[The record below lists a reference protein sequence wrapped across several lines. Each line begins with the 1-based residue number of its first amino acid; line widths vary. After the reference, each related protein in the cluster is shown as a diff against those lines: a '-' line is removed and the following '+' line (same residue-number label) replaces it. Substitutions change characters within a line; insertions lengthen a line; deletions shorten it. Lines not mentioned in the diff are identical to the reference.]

1 MKNVATM
8 RGLDLPVRRGINKNV
23 VLKKPESLNRF
34 LHELA
39 IKMCSGVE
47 KRSWQIKVDLPDT
60 GLPLFHEN
68 LPQTLRRRIE
78 GKQAQLPRDRERARP
93 SHAAVMAVVPVEET
107 DEARWAKMPP
117 RLRTR
122 DQKRGLHNRTA
133 VERGLHL
140 FPPLKSMDE
149 WTVKCLRCQRDIDLW
164 TWSGQKKIFNLT
176 ARLELK
182 CGGDEFQGEEH
193 SAVRRNGA
201 VNPAIRQLQNQN
213 NRKKERQ
220 TETIGECSRE
230 GIFSCAT
237 RAMLERFGADVHNAG
252 CTENHEI

>member
-1 MKNVATM
+1 MKNVATI

-107 DEARWAKMPP
+107 DEARWAKMPQ
-117 RLRTR
+117 
-122 DQKRGLHNRTA
+122 D
-133 VERGLHL
+133 
-140 FPPLKSMDE
+140 
-149 WTVKCLRCQRDIDLW
+149 
-164 TWSGQKKIFNLT
+164 
-176 ARLELK
+176 
-182 CGGDEFQGEEH
+182 
-193 SAVRRNGA
+193 
-201 VNPAIRQLQNQN
+201 
-213 NRKKERQ
+213 
-220 TETIGECSRE
+220 
-230 GIFSCAT
+230 
-237 RAMLERFGADVHNAG
+237 
-252 CTENHEI
+252 

>member
-1 MKNVATM
+1 MA
-8 RGLDLPVRRGINKNV
+8 D
-23 VLKKPESLNRF
+23 
-34 LHELA
+34 
-39 IKMCSGVE
+39 
-47 KRSWQIKVDLPDT
+47 QIYLPDT

-78 GKQAQLPRDRERARP
+78 GKQAHLPRERERARP
-93 SHAAVMAVVPVEET
+93 SHAAVMAVVPVEEA

-122 DQKRGLHNRTA
+122 DQKRVLHNRTA
-133 VERGLHL
+133 VEKGLHVFL
-140 FPPLKSMDE
+140 PFKSMDE
-149 WTVKCLRCQRDIDLW
+149 RTVKCLRCERDIDLW

-213 NRKKERQ
+213 NKKREARSSASAANAAVLCCHMQ
-220 TETIGECSRE
+220 SLRPKRSAVVSKQSHKSEGCSRS
-230 GIFSCAT
+230 FAT
-237 RAMLERFGADVHNAG
+237 TFLSVIVD
-252 CTENHEI
+252 